1 MCNDKAIFIQ
11 KIFGL
16 NIDTQNILK
25 GFIQQVMSRTEEY
38 DADEDANNND
48 IIDSNVSNSDLNQY
62 EELTRHYQEERQKLI
77 NVVQEL
83 ENKNNDLQGTVHKL
97 NDQITDINN
106 DKVTIESNERNLEI
120 ITSKV
125 NSLQNEL
132 DDTKREVDTATV
144 ENDNFLLNM
153 KNMTTKLESNKEL
166 IESLKLEKQFMA
178 DELDVTRENS
188 AKLLKSEEKVEKYQK
203 RLEELSVLKKQN
215 KEITDKMDEYL
226 DQIDNLESIN
236 KKLELATKTIPTLNK
251 MIEQYKE
258 KAIELEKI
266 KLDAVLA
273 KEMQQH
279 EVDRL
284 TSELELS
291 IDARRFLEDEMTNLK
306 MKNEDN
312 NIDESK
318 SFNIE
323 DNHQEDIFEM
333 ETVTSLKEKIRKL
346 EKIIQS
352 FQDNNTM
359 ISQDSNEDNK
369 DNSNDNNYHITL
381 LKSELEDITREKN
394 IRESMLLDSKK
405 LCSET
410 TQELHKTN
418 KALKVSFNFFYNF

>member
-1 MCNDKAIFIQ
+1 MCDDKAIFIE

-16 NIDTQNILK
+16 NIVTQNILK
-25 GFIQQVMSRTEEY
+25 EFIQQVMSRTEEY
-38 DADEDANNND
+38 EEDGDDKIDNNL
-48 IIDSNVSNSDLNQY
+48 SKSEDLIQY
-62 EELTRHYQEERQKLI
+62 EEMTRHLQEERQKLI
-77 NVVQEL
+77 NAVQDL
-83 ENKNNDLQGTVHKL
+83 ENKNNILQGTVHKL
-97 NDQITDINN
+97 NDQITDIHN
-106 DKVTIESNERNLEI
+106 DKVSIESNERNIDI

-125 NSLQNEL
+125 NILQNEL
-132 DDTKREVDTATV
+132 DDTKRELDTVTV
-144 ENDNFLLNM
+144 ENDNLRINM
-153 KNMTTKLESNKEL
+153 KNMTAKLESNKEL
-166 IESLKLEKQFMA
+166 IETLKLEKQFMA

-203 RLEELSVLKKQN
+203 RLEELNVLKKQN

-226 DQIDNLESIN
+226 DQIDNLESAN
-236 KKLELATKTIPTLNK
+236 KKLEISTKTIPTLNK

-258 KAIELEKI
+258 KAIELEKL

-279 EVDRL
+279 EVERL

-291 IDARRFLEDEMTNLK
+291 IDARRFLEDEMSNIK
-306 MKNEDN
+306 IKSEDSN
-312 NIDESK
+312 HDESK
-318 SFNIE
+318 SSNC
-323 DNHQEDIFEM
+323 QDIFEM

-352 FQDNNTM
+352 FQDNNT
-359 ISQDSNEDNK
+359 DN
-369 DNSNDNNYHITL
+369 NNIQNLTENLSNDNNIDITL

-418 KALKVSFNFFYNF
+418 KALQVS